1 MTDLGLKYGLGG
13 IDAVTFIFIP
23 DFGGASSIPRTSE
36 FIFLVA
42 RKGSLEFFLNSR
54 FVST

>member
-23 DFGGASSIPRTSE
+23 DFE
-36 FIFLVA
+36 VQVA
-42 RKGSLEFFLNSR
+42 YLGHLNLYFFSG
-54 FVST
+54 